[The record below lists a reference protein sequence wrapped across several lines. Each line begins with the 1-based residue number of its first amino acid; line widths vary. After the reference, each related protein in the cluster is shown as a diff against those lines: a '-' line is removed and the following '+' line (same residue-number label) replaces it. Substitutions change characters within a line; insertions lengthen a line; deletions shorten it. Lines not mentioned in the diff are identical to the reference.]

1 MEDAERLE
9 LEELKVRNCVPVT
22 KGSYINMYATT
33 MPEIEGNKLSIQYF
47 EKKKTWWT
55 LKEEDFDICGSE
67 DSKNMSNIVKINTR
81 AHLYFKQRH
90 HNIDNFGI
98 NLVYHAYLK
107 RHKKNSFAALSL
119 YFFSCFMFWR
129 LGYISKIKINWYS
142 LNSDP

>member
-1 MEDAERLE
+1 MI
-9 LEELKVRNCVPVT
+9 

-67 DSKNMSNIVKINTR
+67 DSKNMNNIVKINTR

-98 NLVYHAYLK
+98 SLVSCLLEK
-107 RHKKNSFAALSL
+107 TQKNSFTALNL
-119 YFFSCFMFWR
+119 YSFSCPM
-129 LGYISKIKINWYS
+129 S
-142 LNSDP
+142 